1 MRFFL
6 QKQNNMA
13 TLVFILG
20 YEVTP
25 GGNVAA
31 GLPRLELLVLSPI
44 WRGETLILDYPDG
57 ESHTLVGWQGE
68 GAGGPCPLRVFWT
81 RHQPGTPACATLPA
95 AMVCPSWRWRPA

>member
-1 MRFFL
+1 
-6 QKQNNMA
+6 MA